1 MTVPDIEKVKH
12 FVFNKLAHDLSSKLF
27 YHSIAHTREDVFPN
41 VERLAELEG
50 ITDREDLLVLRT
62 AALYHDIGF
71 VEAIAGHE
79 EISMRIAAETLPQF
93 GYNQVQINRIQQL
106 IHATKIPQQTDGLL
120 SMILADADLDVL
132 GREDFLE
139 RNMDLFRET
148 NALVKMIPLEDWY
161 RSQIKFMKMHTYF
174 TDAAGCTRL
183 PGKIRNTK
191 ELIRLLLDMLE
202 PDQKTGVISVE
213 DGSHIKK

>member
-1 MTVPDIEKVKH
+1 MTVPDIEKVKP
-12 FVFNKLAHDLSSKLF
+12 FVFNKLTRELSSKLY
-27 YHSIAHTREDVFPN
+27 YHSISHTRDDVLPN
-41 VERLAELEG
+41 VERLAKLEG
-50 ITDREDLLVLRT
+50 ITESEDWLVLRT

-79 EISMRIAAETLPQF
+79 EISMRIATETLPQF
-93 GYNQVQINRIQQL
+93 GYTQVQINRIQQL

-132 GREDFLE
+132 GRKDFFE
-139 RNMDLFRET
+139 RNMDLYRET
-148 NALVKMIPLEDWY
+148 NALGKKVTLEDWY

-183 PGKIRNTK
+183 PGKIHNINI
-191 ELIRLLLDMLE
+191 LIRSFFGMLE
-202 PDQKTGVISVE
+202 PDQETAVLSTK
-213 DGSHIKK
+213 DGLK